1 MKNRIGLLLWIL
13 LMTAVYACNSDKGTS
28 AESSTRIESPVME
41 VDETPDNNESI
52 TANKTGTKADDK
64 KNSSTMFGK
73 KGSMKGGL
81 PSKTFRV
88 KGGMVNTVKAGM
100 VIVDQKKHLVRGYI
114 DLGEGRL
121 LVQKLLDDKGGSL
134 GYVMP
139 RLGNNSL
146 VGDITITSN
155 KVLTEHG
162 IRIGDTYSK
171 LKEASNNLKVD
182 GSNSEGRTYATADGV
197 AYRLGTS
204 ALNSETTITE
214 IVIKDILVK

>member
-134 GYVMP
+134 GYVIP
-139 RLGNNSL
+139 RLGNTSL
-146 VGDITITSN
+146 VELLVHSSSTSVN
-155 KVLTEHG
+155 
-162 IRIGDTYSK
+162 
-171 LKEASNNLKVD
+171 
-182 GSNSEGRTYATADGV
+182 
-197 AYRLGTS
+197 
-204 ALNSETTITE
+204 LNSATGSSISRIPAFEARLMTTSR
-214 IVIKDILVK
+214 VIPANIFPLLGAV

>member
-28 AESSTRIESPVME
+28 AESSTRIESPVIE
-41 VDETPDNNESI
+41 VINPDNNEI
-52 TANKTGTKADDK
+52 VTANKTGAKADDK
-64 KNSSTMFGK
+64 KKYSTMYGK

-88 KGGMVNTVKAGM
+88 KGGMVNTVKGGM

-114 DLGEGRL
+114 DFGEGRL
-121 LVQKLLDDKGGSL
+121 SVHKLLDDKGGSL

-171 LKEASNNLKVD
+171 LKEASNNLEVD